1 MSPPE
6 AVGQCSLT
14 QYSVTL
20 WNLTPWNNENGL
32 YLVSFLI
39 LCIVCILKH
48 PDKGFIGFTELPGV
62 CVWGWGGHRG
72 FYSTHT
78 KVKKPYYSS
87 GETCSLPLA
96 HTLIYTPAGSYMS
109 LHGP

>member
-39 LCIVCILKH
+39 LCIVCILTH
-48 PDKGFIGFTELPGV
+48 PDKGFIGITELPGV
-62 CVWGWGGHRG
+62 CVCGGVG
-72 FYSTHT
+72 TEDSI
-78 KVKKPYYSS
+78 
-87 GETCSLPLA
+87 A
-96 HTLIYTPAGSYMS
+96 HTQKLRSLIIALGRHVVS
-109 LHGP
+109 L